1 MGESENESDIDP
13 FVWVG
18 IIILVVF
25 VFWVSFVIPNRVG
38 SHTSPANACINN
50 MRQIEGAK
58 NEWALVNGKTNGTIV
73 TENDLTNYIK
83 LNRYGKIPQCPAGGK
98 YNFGKVGV
106 SVTCSLGTT
115 VTPPHVLP

>member
-1 MGESENESDIDP
+1 MGESENKSGIDP

-58 NEWALVNGKTNGTIV
+58 NECALVNGKTNGTIV

-106 SVTCSLGTT
+106 S
-115 VTPPHVLP
+115 